1 MRRLASEGVAED
13 RLLTTSEA
21 AKAMGLSRA
30 TLASYARRGLLT
42 PRMVLPTGHY
52 RWSLPDIERQL
63 RELRKR
69 GEEE

>member
-1 MRRLASEGVAED
+1 VAED

-42 PRMVLPTGHY
+42 PRMILPTGHY

-63 RELRKR
+63 RELRER
-69 GEEE
+69 QADDE

>member
-1 MRRLASEGVAED
+1 MAED
-13 RLLTTSEA
+13 RLLTTTEA

-42 PRMVLPTGHY
+42 PRMILPTGHY

-63 RELRKR
+63 RELRQR
-69 GEEE
+69 PADDDEA

>member
-1 MRRLASEGVAED
+1 VVED

-52 RWSLPDIERQL
+52 RWSLQDIERQL
-63 RELRKR
+63 RELRQR
-69 GEEE
+69 GEDDE